1 MTKQESLNKAAQE
14 FGYENLDDVE
24 FSDCEPLFLRAM
36 DIYAGEQSEY
46 TKSLE
51 DEIKFHCEE
60 KDKLEKELAFE
71 KQNATDFASKADHYR
86 NLLSE
91 SKKNY
96 AVAWISVEERL
107 PEDEHNVLA
116 VLDGKVCVMAYFS
129 FWENGERIMV
139 WGYSYDGVN
148 GDAIFDDNY
157 YPTHWQP
164 LPTAP

>member
-14 FGYENLDDVE
+14 FGYESLDDVE
-24 FSDCEPLFLRAM
+24 FSDCEPVFLRAM
-36 DIYAGEQSEY
+36 DIYAGG
-46 TKSLE
+46 
-51 DEIKFHCEE
+51 
-60 KDKLEKELAFE
+60 
-71 KQNATDFASKADHYR
+71 
-86 NLLSE
+86 
-91 SKKNY
+91 
-96 AVAWISVEERL
+96 WISVEERL

-116 VLDGKVCVMAYFS
+116 VLDGQVCVMAYFS